1 MNTQKDIWSYGAV
14 LDGEFYGPLEFLEL
28 DKAQEALWHMGVT
41 VHIDEFDI
49 GDETG
54 FELQDGTRIDVEEFA
69 KLWVE
74 QYVCDADFAHADD
87 LQLPE

>member
-1 MNTQKDIWSYGAV
+1 MNAQKDIWSYGAV

-28 DKAQEALWHMGVT
+28 DEAQEALQAMGVT
-41 VHIDEFDI
+41 VHMDEFDV

-69 KLWVE
+69 EMWAK
-74 QYVCDADFAHADD
+74 QDVCEADFAHADD